1 MKISKYTAK
10 YILRGQVNST
20 YDYILYFYFI
30 LYVQMPY
37 TVILY
42 KKNYAY
48 DFVLK
53 YFKYC
58 HQAKEKK
65 QIRL

>member
-42 KKNYAY
+42 KKIM
-48 DFVLK
+48 LM
-53 YFKYC
+53 
-58 HQAKEKK
+58 
-65 QIRL
+65 ILS